1 MLPEPK
7 LLNTLLRLFAAVGDA
22 SVPADS
28 LPTFSLTLM
37 TGLVVAT
44 PGMPRIIRTFGF
56 PIQVTDAAGRPVF
69 TAAKKLMSSK
79 DEISVNTSGG
89 TFKVISQENRI
100 TDIPSNWDIIT
111 PDGQTIGVIDD
122 DFVTALDGV
131 KFADNPA
138 LSDFLAGSVH
148 RRLGM
153 RAAPMYWIKDP
164 SGIQLG
170 FIAPDQKSL
179 AIEQIPLYQF
189 TRQLP
194 FASRLIT
201 PFYVVQLGGKLV
213 MKLKKEH
220 TFLVDTYTLQAVEP
234 FTDADEKLLLP
245 SVALTIV
252 YERQRLKDMY
262 E

>member
-1 MLPEPK
+1 MFQYPLK
-7 LLNTLLRLFAAVGDA
+7 FSFSALAV
-22 SVPADS
+22 S
-28 LPTFSLTLM
+28 PT
-37 TGLVVAT
+37 
-44 PGMPRIIRTFGF
+44 
-56 PIQVTDAAGRPVF
+56 IQVTDAAGRVVF
-69 TAAKKLMSSK
+69 TAARKLMSSR
-79 DEISVNTSGG
+79 DEISLATSGG

-100 TDIPSNWDIIT
+100 TDIPSNWDILT
-111 PDGQTIGVIDD
+111 PDGQTLGVIDD
-122 DFVTALDGV
+122 DFTTALDGV

-138 LSDFLAGSVH
+138 LSDFLSMNAH
-148 RRLGM
+148 RALGL

-164 SGIQLG
+164 SGVQLG

-213 MKLKKEH
+213 MKLKKER

-252 YERQRLKDMY
+252 YERQRLKDLY